1 MTNKYKKLLT
11 SVPYLRIKKNI
22 IKEMIIFLI
31 VTIILFIFI
40 HCVLVVILNSAN
52 APAEQQA
59 ALVLVTLGFMAIVY
73 SVVDVIAKYIFIFY
87 LIPLVFLIIV
97 YTILI
102 IKLISLKKAFII
114 IYGKE
119 NYKKEFIDNQY
130 NVYLKY
136 KEKETNN

>member
-87 LIPLVFLIIV
+87 HN
-97 YTILI
+97 TI
-102 IKLISLKKAFII
+102 
-114 IYGKE
+114 
-119 NYKKEFIDNQY
+119 D
-130 NVYLKY
+130 
-136 KEKETNN
+136 